1 MSYLCSVKI
10 IASILLFYFS
20 FLAMQ
25 PVLPLIKQ
33 SSAKEEQ
40 CTMSCCHKEKKNTK
54 KQMPSGNCCN
64 KDMCNPFAQYSCC
77 LGFIIEGN
85 HASPV
90 SAATENEGRVLND
103 NLLIPN
109 FCADCWH
116 PRLNIACLKQE
127 FIQVF
132 RNTAG

>member
-1 MSYLCSVKI
+1 MKLM
-10 IASILLFYFS
+10 ASILLFYFS
-20 FLAMQ
+20 FLAVQ

-33 SSAKEEQ
+33 AAAKEDK
-40 CTMSCCHKEKKNTK
+40 CTMSCCHKEKKKSNK
-54 KQMPSGNCCN
+54 PVGNCCN

-77 LGFIIEGN
+77 LGFLIEGK

-90 SAATENEGRVLND
+90 TTATENTSLVLNE

-116 PRLNIACLKQE
+116 PPENSLC
-127 FIQVF
+127 
-132 RNTAG
+132 